1 MLVDHSKNLIEVNKV
16 SFSYGEQNVLTD
28 VSLAVHQGDYL
39 ALVGPN
45 GAGKTT
51 LLKLMLGLLVP
62 DKGEIKLFGQEA
74 STVYNNQ
81 RLGYVPQQS
90 SNISPD
96 FPISVYDVVALGR
109 YRQAGLGRR
118 LKAVDK
124 QVIKEVLNK
133 VGMWPYKDVLIGNL
147 SGGQQQRCY
156 IARALSGQPEIIFL
170 DEPTRGLDQLAQDSL
185 YSLIRD
191 LNKEGLTIVTVSH
204 DVGKMTQEAMHIACL
219 DHRLVCHNSPAEF
232 LADSSLMEMFGQK
245 VKIIGHHHH

>member
-1 MLVDHSKNLIEVNKV
+1 MSVDHSKNLIEVNNV
-16 SFSYGEQNVLTD
+16 SFSYGGQNVLTD
-28 VSLAVHQGDYL
+28 VSLTVHQGDYL

-51 LLKLMLGLLVP
+51 LLKLMLGLLAP
-62 DKGEIKLFGQEA
+62 ESGQIKLFGQEA
-74 STVYNNQ
+74 GATYNNQ
-81 RLGYVPQQS
+81 QLGYVPQQS
-90 SNISPD
+90 SSIGLD

-109 YRQAGLGRR
+109 YRQVGLGHH

-124 QVIKEVLNK
+124 QAVEEALNK
-133 VGMWPYKDVLIGNL
+133 VGMWPQKDTLIGDL

-170 DEPTRGLDQLAQDSL
+170 DEPTRGLDQPTQDSL
-185 YSLIRD
+185 YSLIRN
-191 LNKEGLTIVTVSH
+191 LNKEGLTIVVVSH
-204 DVGKMTQEAMHIACL
+204 DVDKMTQEAMHIACL

-245 VKIIGHHHH
+245 VKVIGHHHH